1 MPRSPRI
8 GECVAAGLLALAVS
22 VALPSGGQGAAGQA
36 KGTLSHKGKSV
47 TLAHAY
53 LVTGPGAVDTKKT
66 IRRLILTT
74 KDLGAKIRGCQAMSC
89 SDGEVTEGLVVDIG
103 AGPRLNYWM
112 ALNDQKVQHSG
123 TQPPASLRAS
133 ADDPKRLA
141 GKLSFDDS
149 GASGPKVD
157 VEFDAALVKD
167 FKAAR

>member
-1 MPRSPRI
+1 MYARTLCAITLAISLP
-8 GECVAAGLLALAVS
+8 ALA
-22 VALPSGGQGAAGQA
+22 ADGTA
-36 KGTLSHKGKSV
+36 KGTVVYKDNKAAIKHVWLVKG
-47 TLAHAY
+47 
-53 LVTGPGAVDTKKT
+53 PDAVDPKKT

>member
-8 GECVAAGLLALAVS
+8 GECVAAGVLALAGS
-22 VALPSGGQGAAGQA
+22 VALPSGSQGAAGQA

-53 LVTGPGAVDTKKT
+53 LVTG
-66 IRRLILTT
+66 
-74 KDLGAKIRGCQAMSC
+74 GCQAMSC

-123 TQPPASLRAS
+123 THPPASLRAS

-141 GKLSFDDS
+141 GKLSFDHS

>member
-1 MPRSPRI
+1 MSRSPRI
-8 GECVAAGLLALAVS
+8 GVCVAAGVLALAVS
-22 VALPSGGQGAAGQA
+22 VALPTGSQGAAGQA
-36 KGTLSHKGKSV
+36 KGTLSHKGKSA

-53 LVTGPGAVDTKKT
+53 LVTGPDAVDTKKT

-112 ALNDQKVQHSG
+112 VLNDQKVQHSG

-157 VEFDAALVKD
+157 VEFDAALVKE
-167 FKAAR
+167 FTAAR

>member
-1 MPRSPRI
+1 M
-8 GECVAAGLLALAVS
+8 
-22 VALPSGGQGAAGQA
+22 
-36 KGTLSHKGKSV
+36 
-47 TLAHAY
+47 
-53 LVTGPGAVDTKKT
+53 
-66 IRRLILTT
+66 
-74 KDLGAKIRGCQAMSC
+74 GAKIRGCQAMSC
-89 SDGEVTEGLVVDIG
+89 ADGEVTEGLVVDMG

-123 TQPPASLRAS
+123 TRPPASLKTS

-157 VEFDAALVKD
+157 VEFDAMLVKE

>member
-8 GECVAAGLLALAVS
+8 AECVAAGLLALATS
-22 VALPSGGQGAAGQA
+22 AALPSGSHGAAGQA

-47 TLAHAY
+47 TFTHAY
-53 LVTGPGAVDTKKT
+53 LVTGPDAMDTKKM

-103 AGPRLNYWM
+103 SGPRLNYWM

-123 TQPPASLRAS
+123 TQPPASLKAT
-133 ADDPKRLA
+133 ADAPKRLT
-141 GKLSFDDS
+141 GKLSFDDAAS
-149 GASGPKVD
+149 SGPKVD
-157 VEFDAALVKD
+157 VEFDAALVKE

>member
-22 VALPSGGQGAAGQA
+22 VALPSGSQGAAGQA

-47 TLAHAY
+47 T
-53 LVTGPGAVDTKKT
+53 GPDAVDTKKT

-74 KDLGAKIRGCQAMSC
+74 KDLGAKIRGCQAMIC

-123 TQPPASLRAS
+123 TQPVASLRAS
-133 ADDPKRLA
+133 AADPERLA

-157 VEFDAALVKD
+157 VEFDAALVKE

>member
-1 MPRSPRI
+1 
-8 GECVAAGLLALAVS
+8 LLALAVS

-47 TLAHAY
+47 TLAHAH
-53 LVTGPGAVDTKKT
+53 LVTGPDAVDTKKT

-74 KDLGAKIRGCQAMSC
+74 KDLGAKIRGCQAMIC
-89 SDGEVTEGLVVDIG
+89 SDGE
-103 AGPRLNYWM
+103 
-112 ALNDQKVQHSG
+112 
-123 TQPPASLRAS
+123 ASVRAS

-157 VEFDAALVKD
+157 VEFDAALVKE

>member
-8 GECVAAGLLALAVS
+8 GECVAVGLLALAVS
-22 VALPSGGQGAAGQA
+22 VALPSGSQGVAGQA

-53 LVTGPGAVDTKKT
+53 LVTGPDAVDTKTT

-74 KDLGAKIRGCQAMSC
+74 KDLRAKIRGCQAMIC
-89 SDGEVTEGLVVDIG
+89 SDGEVTEGLVVDIV

-157 VEFDAALVKD
+157 VEFDAALVKE